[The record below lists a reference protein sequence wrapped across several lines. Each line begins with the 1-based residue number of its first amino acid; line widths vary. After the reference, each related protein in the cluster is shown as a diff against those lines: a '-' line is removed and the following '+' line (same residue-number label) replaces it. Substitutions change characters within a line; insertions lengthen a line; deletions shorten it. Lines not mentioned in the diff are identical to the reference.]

1 MYNYESIVYK
11 FIILYLIEK
20 IKCFAK
26 KNSPAKCFFRK
37 IAIDTTA
44 LKW

>member
-1 MYNYESIVYK
+1 MYRYK
-11 FIILYLIEK
+11 CIIYKSIILYLIEK

-26 KNSPAKCFFRK
+26 KNSPVKCFFRK
-37 IAIDTTA
+37 IVIDTPA